1 MALEQGQ
8 LVGRALDLWSKGCE
22 FESWQEWWENFF
34 LQSYLFVL
42 TLIQCLFHIHVT
54 AVEGKRPR
62 SFCQKCRGQVT
73 AKDTCTL
80 DPVKSE
86 WVDYTAVQELCG
98 SLSGNVLSYNSL
110 VNTKPQ
116 LTQLA
121 DPLWTDPGQK
131 SEISV
136 SELISTLKKR
146 GGAGAGGE

>member
-42 TLIQCLFHIHVT
+42 TLIQHLFHIHVT
-54 AVEGKRPR
+54 AVAGKRPQ

-80 DPVKSE
+80 DLVKSE
-86 WVDYTAVQELCG
+86 WVDYTAVKELCG

-121 DPLWTDPGQK
+121 DPLWTDSGQK
-131 SEISV
+131 SGISV
-136 SELISTLKKR
+136 HKLISTF
-146 GGAGAGGE
+146 